1 MAESEKKFN
10 QLQYQNEFIR
20 EKYDRIGLVVP
31 KGEKQ
36 VVKAKATAA
45 GESVNEYISKA
56 IKMRMAS
63 EE

>member
-10 QLQYQNEFIR
+10 QLQYQNEFVR
-20 EKYDRIGLVVP
+20 KKYDRIGLVVP
-31 KGEKQ
+31 KGKKQ
-36 VVKAKATAA
+36 VVKAKAAAA
-45 GESVNEYISKA
+45 GESVNEYINKA

>member
-10 QLQYQNEFIR
+10 QLQYQNEFVR
-20 EKYDRIGLVVP
+20 KKYDRIGLVVP

-36 VVKAKATAA
+36 VVKAKAAAA

>member
-10 QLQYQNEFIR
+10 QLQYQNEFVR

-36 VVKAKATAA
+36 VVKAKAAAA